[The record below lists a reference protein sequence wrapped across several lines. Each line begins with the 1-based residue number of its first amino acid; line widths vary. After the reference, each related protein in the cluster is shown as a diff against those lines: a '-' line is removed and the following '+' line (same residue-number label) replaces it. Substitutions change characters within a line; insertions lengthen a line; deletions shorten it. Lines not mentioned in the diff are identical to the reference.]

1 MATDEDWI
9 DPTDPTDPREED
21 SKSKMVPSLLSMSYQ
36 CMVKNMSEIEF
47 VDYDDLDRILRIV
60 HDTQLHKQIML
71 PLHRK
76 NIMMSWWYAHL
87 YALQEHRRALF
98 HPEYKDITSEATV
111 EAHGGL
117 VPYTRHALCF
127 AQTIFKTIE
136 HRLGKQ
142 AMADQSVWGRTA
154 LPSAGPM
161 GGLRDMLAIKDLFKP
176 LVCSRMRSIFNHT
189 DGTWWES
196 AVARASAD
204 TWWESAV
211 ARASARA
218 EQSGW
223 CIAPSVGVEV
233 ADEELRA
240 VASVA
245 EYRRSFEP
253 VYYSTHFNIA
263 CNHFWHEIMEE
274 DIDPQWAPN
283 LYFRK
288 RGDRFEVQVG
298 RFRIQ
303 M

>member
-1 MATDEDWI
+1 
-9 DPTDPTDPREED
+9 
-21 SKSKMVPSLLSMSYQ
+21 MVASLLSMSYQ
-36 CMVKNMSEIEF
+36 CMVNNMSDIEF

-87 YALQEHRRALF
+87 YALQEYHRDLV
-98 HPEYKDITSEATV
+98 HPEYKDITPEATV

-117 VPYTRHALCF
+117 VPYTRHALCL

-136 HRLGKQ
+136 HSVGKQ
-142 AMADQSVWGRTA
+142 AMADQNVWGRKA
-154 LPSAGPM
+154 LPSAWRM
-161 GGLRDMLAIKDLFKP
+161 GGLHEKLAIKVSKTM
-176 LVCSRMRSIFNHT
+176 VCSRMGSMA
-189 DGTWWES
+189 W
-196 AVARASAD
+196 
-204 TWWESAV
+204 

-218 EQSGW
+218 EQPGW
-223 CIAPSVGVEV
+223 CIAPSGED
-233 ADEELRA
+233 ADEELRV

-245 EYRRSFEP
+245 KYRRSFEP
-253 VYYSTHFNIA
+253 VYYSTHFAMA
-263 CNHFWHEIMEE
+263 CDHFWHKIMKE

-298 RFRIQ
+298 HFKIQ